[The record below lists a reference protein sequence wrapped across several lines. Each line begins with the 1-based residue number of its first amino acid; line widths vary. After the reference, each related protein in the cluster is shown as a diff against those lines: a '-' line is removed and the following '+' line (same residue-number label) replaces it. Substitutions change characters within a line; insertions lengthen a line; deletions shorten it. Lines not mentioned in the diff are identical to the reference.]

1 MNKSTLIWIAVL
13 AVVVL
18 CGVWF
23 AGRYNALVAEQENV
37 EKAVS
42 SVKEKIDIIREE
54 QLNHEICKHS
64 KSIADRGFESF
75 KKYCDSIL
83 R

>member
-37 EKAVS
+37 EKAWGQVQS
-42 SVKEKIDIIREE
+42 NSLLQRKVWYKARIK
-54 QLNHEICKHS
+54 C
-64 KSIADRGFESF
+64 
-75 KKYCDSIL
+75 
-83 R
+83 